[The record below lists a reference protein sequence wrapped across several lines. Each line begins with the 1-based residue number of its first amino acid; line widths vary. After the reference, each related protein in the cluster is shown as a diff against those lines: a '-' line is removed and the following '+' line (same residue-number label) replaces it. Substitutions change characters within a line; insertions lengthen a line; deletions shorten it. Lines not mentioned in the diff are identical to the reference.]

1 MQQMASTRGS
11 LKSDVSAVDALD
23 RWSTRQA
30 STDPQVA
37 TIQRNNE
44 ALMSAMGRSRRIS
57 GMRRTSSSG
66 QDVAVA
72 IPRFYDPLEYWDLSG
87 LPWNMADEG
96 HRHKLHKWLRL
107 YYATHHLIPILID
120 IFTRFPLVGLHFY
133 CLQGDTKVITWDG
146 THRIRDLAG
155 TTQRVL
161 NKDGRWVDAEFKSFG
176 EQKLWRI
183 VVERNRVEKEIW
195 ATAEHR
201 WFVETTIRSPEVR
214 ARSGPGPRVEVETQ
228 HLEPEQVLASTYA
241 PNLVK
246 RGSGIKPSSIGVA
259 HGIVFG
265 DGTKLASG
273 GSAVDLHG
281 QKNTALLP
289 YFPEPNVHECNKGGD
304 TPCCN
309 LEGCIRVS
317 DLPGA
322 FKELPSLNESASYL
336 YGWLSGYFA
345 ADGSVSQRGECVLYS
360 ADRGNLE
367 FARTVC
373 NRLGIATSH
382 IHRTSAGRVESLWRL
397 PIHISSL
404 TPEFFKVEEHL
415 RRYEENADVQRRG
428 EWKIVSAEEMDVIQE
443 VYCAVVPD
451 TASFVLEDNILT
463 GNCKDK
469 KVTQFYED
477 LFLNDLKY
485 EDFLVNLG
493 REYWTVGEAFPLGSF
508 NEDMGVWEREELLNP
523 EDIVIENFPLL
534 GTSQIKVVPPEYMKR
549 LATTKSPPDMYKQLE
564 INFPDL
570 IPYLRRGEPF
580 PVSDV
585 LLKQVAF
592 KITDWDDHGTPLM
605 LRGLRTLLHEEKL
618 LASQDAIAE
627 RLYSPLILAK
637 LGINN
642 VGDNEGPWIP
652 GPDQLESFRDD
663 MDLALSSDFRLMVY
677 HYALE
682 VENVFGREQVPD
694 LWNDFD
700 RINTWLL
707 QIFGLQGI
715 MGTGAGSNP
724 YASTALNAEFMNQ
737 ILRTFQKYMKEH
749 ARSRMEVV
757 AEAQEHWDY
766 DKRGQTRVPIM
777 EEVVEYDEEG
787 NIHIVERHKLL
798 VPDLEMETLDLRD
811 EATERQFLQ
820 SLRSMG
826 VPISDERMMIGIKF
840 KFKDSLDEMQEEM
853 IQKTVAQQM
862 AKLQTYKILRTQGLS
877 IPPDLK
883 AEIEGGGVPGASG
896 GASGGAPGTP
906 GAGGMGGGSVEVG
919 APAPGGGGMVMP
931 PPPPDLGPGGIG
943 GVVPGGGPPPAGPV
957 PPGPA
962 GTVPPRSMER
972 RPGMPTAAKHL
983 LKTAGIT
990 DEEFADF
997 EAMSDDDID
1006 TAIHEAAQQIADIE
1020 FRKRMRMTAREMRES
1035 RQFETNDQEKDLKL
1049 NTEETIVIDR
1059 VPPKV
1064 RKDILAR
1071 AQ

>member
-1 MQQMASTRGS
+1 MASNKSATQGLQKELANLKSSGIVLPKNPQRAMEQARQMQQMASSRGS
-11 LKSDVSAVDALD
+11 LKSDVSAIDALD

-133 CLQGDTKVITWDG
+133 C
-146 THRIRDLAG
+146 
-155 TTQRVL
+155 
-161 NKDGRWVDAEFKSFG
+161 
-176 EQKLWRI
+176 
-183 VVERNRVEKEIW
+183 
-195 ATAEHR
+195 
-201 WFVETTIRSPEVR
+201 
-214 ARSGPGPRVEVETQ
+214 
-228 HLEPEQVLASTYA
+228 
-241 PNLVK
+241 
-246 RGSGIKPSSIGVA
+246 
-259 HGIVFG
+259 
-265 DGTKLASG
+265 
-273 GSAVDLHG
+273 
-281 QKNTALLP
+281 
-289 YFPEPNVHECNKGGD
+289 
-304 TPCCN
+304 
-309 LEGCIRVS
+309 
-317 DLPGA
+317 
-322 FKELPSLNESASYL
+322 
-336 YGWLSGYFA
+336 
-345 ADGSVSQRGECVLYS
+345 
-360 ADRGNLE
+360 
-367 FARTVC
+367 
-373 NRLGIATSH
+373 
-382 IHRTSAGRVESLWRL
+382 
-397 PIHISSL
+397 
-404 TPEFFKVEEHL
+404 
-415 RRYEENADVQRRG
+415 
-428 EWKIVSAEEMDVIQE
+428 
-443 VYCAVVPD
+443 
-451 TASFVLEDNILT
+451 
-463 GNCKDK
+463 KDK
-469 KVTQFYED
+469 KITGFYED

-663 MDLALSSDFRLMVY
+663 MDMALSSDFRLMVY

-749 ARSRMEVV
+749 ARSRMEIV
-757 AEAQEHWDY
+757 AEAQGHYDY
-766 DKRGQTRVPIM
+766 EKRGQTRVPIM

-862 AKLQTYKILRTQGLS
+862 AKFQTYKILRAQGLS

-883 AEIEGGGVPGASG
+883 AEVEG
-896 GASGGAPGTP
+896 GGAPGAPGGAP
-906 GAGGMGGGSVEVG
+906 GAPGGPGGMGGGSVDVG

-943 GVVPGGGPPPAGPV
+943 GPVPGGGPPPAGPV

-962 GTVPPRSMER
+962 GTVPSTSFER
-972 RPGMPTAAKHL
+972 RPGMPTAARHL

-990 DEEFADF
+990 DEEFAEF
-997 EAMSDDDID
+997 EAMSDEDID
-1006 TAIHEAAQQIADIE
+1006 TAIHEASQQIADIE
-1020 FRKRMRMTAREMRES
+1020 FRKRMRLTAREMRES

-1064 RKDILAR
+1064 RKDVLAR